1 MTSLGNIVISHYD
14 PVWKTMYYLCD
25 DMTFTTDQRYAA
37 RCYLLKPGDTAIN
50 NGDRI
55 SINCGNRTL
64 VVDTKG
70 TVKFMDRELIKK
82 ETSTFIVTNGTPDVK
97 HIWYAS
103 SEYFLI
109 TNKDNKMALR
119 CKWYTDLVDT
129 TADMRPELISD
140 CYEEAIP
147 AQFAFAFHH
156 VPHHVPQLIDRNERN
171 DRNER
176 PVVQEKRAVTSR
188 TSRELIEQ
196 YKNEML
202 LLLLMITLV
211 LCIFISK

>member
-25 DMTFTTDQRYAA
+25 DMTFTTDERYAA
-37 RCYLLKPGDTAIN
+37 RCYLLKPGDTAVN

-55 SINCGNRTL
+55 SINTGNRTL
-64 VVDTKG
+64 VIDTKG
-70 TVKFMDRELIKK
+70 KVKFMDRELIKN
-82 ETSTFIVTNGTPDVK
+82 ETSTFVVTNGTPDVRG
-97 HIWYAS
+97 IGYSS

-109 TNKDNKMALR
+109 ANKDNKMALR
-119 CKWYTDLVDT
+119 CKWFTNLIDT

-147 AQFAFAFHH
+147 AQFAFSFDYAPKHREH
-156 VPHHVPQLIDRNERN
+156 
-171 DRNER
+171 
-176 PVVQEKRAVTSR
+176 PVVQETRAVASR

-211 LCIFISK
+211 LCLVISK